1 MHGIVDQPKALAMVS
16 LGDFSRIVSA
26 IHAAAIT
33 PQHWIGAMEAARAT
47 FASTSAA
54 LITADGESRVINS
67 AFLPLEAERAYR
79 AHYRRVDY
87 VLDAVEHGPV
97 GLVRSGEALVALNAR
112 SEFNADWLR
121 PNQMQDGLFVRL
133 TDGPLPT
140 CFLVATAKQDR
151 LFATREHVQLIS
163 ALVPHLQ
170 QALCAQNHL
179 KDLVHKANDVAE
191 AVDNI
196 RHGVFVV
203 GRAAAVIYLNR
214 VAEDIVA
221 VGDGPFV
228 RAGCLG
234 IRIPSDDATL
244 QRHIANALGDESH
257 ARCGGSL
264 LCPRADSKRA
274 YVIHVVPFTSATPDA
289 RDSRALVIVIDP
301 ERQGEPEP
309 DLLRRLYG
317 LTRAEAEVAL
327 RVMRGDGLKPIS
339 DEMSL
344 SVATLKTHL
353 QHVFTKTGTH
363 RQAELVRLLMAIA
376 P

>member
-1 MHGIVDQPKALAMVS
+1 LHGIVDQPKALAMVS

-26 IHAAAIT
+26 IHASAIT
-33 PQHWIGAMEAARAT
+33 PQHWIGAMEAVRGT

-87 VLDAVEHGPV
+87 VLDAVERGPV
-97 GLVRSGEALVALNAR
+97 GLVRGGEALVALNAR

-121 PNQMQDGLFVRL
+121 PNKMQDGLFVRL

-170 QALCAQNHL
+170 QALCTQNHL
-179 KDLVHKANDVAE
+179 KDLVHKANDIAE

-228 RAGCLG
+228 RAGRLG
-234 IRIPSDDATL
+234 IRSPSDDATL
-244 QRHIANALGDESH
+244 QRDIANALGDESH
-257 ARCGGSL
+257 ARYGGSL
-264 LCPRADSKRA
+264 LCPRAGDKRA
-274 YVIHVVPFTSATPDA
+274 YVIHVLPFTSATPDA

-309 DLLRRLYG
+309 ALLRRLYG

-327 RVMRGDGLKPIS
+327 RVMRGEGLKPIS